1 MRQFKLV
8 GTSTSL
14 VSPQSFDTF
23 GLVFLGE
30 ESGRGNIGVNE
41 EVDDGSSDAGNTTA
55 DDENELPDLDV
66 GRGNVTEAKGKNS
79 GNNGGKTVC

>member
-1 MRQFKLV
+1 MRQFELV

-14 VSPQSFDTF
+14 VSPQSLDTF

-41 EVDDGSSDAGNTTA
+41 KVDDGSSEAGNTTA

-66 GRGNVTEAKGKNS
+66 GRGDVTEAKGKNS
-79 GNNGGKTVC
+79 GNDGGETVC